1 MNKEIDCLWR
11 KVFLGDEVA
20 FDVLFKEL
28 YPNLLNFAQRLLG
41 NHPDAEETVQDTF
54 VNLWNNRKNIIIKG
68 SIKSY
73 LYQVVHNLA
82 INKLE
87 HFKTN
92 RFLPNKLVSEER
104 WLQIYHGYTID
115 DTFISELEA
124 KETEELI
131 LKAVD
136 QLPEKCREV
145 FLLSRYENLNYEEIA
160 NKLQL
165 SQNTIRVQIFRALEY
180 LRIYLKKINP

>member
-1 MNKEIDCLWR
+1 MNKEADYLWS
-11 KVFLGDEVA
+11 KIFLGDERA
-20 FDVLFKEL
+20 FDLLFKEL
-28 YPNLLNFAQRLLG
+28 YPCLFNFAQRLLG
-41 NHPDAEETVQDTF
+41 NHTDSEETVQDAF
-54 VNLWNNRKNIIIKG
+54 INLWNNRQSILIKC

-87 HFKTN
+87 HFKTYKT
-92 RFLPNKLVSEER
+92 LPNKLVSAEK
-104 WLQIYHGYTID
+104 WLQIHNAYTID
-115 DTFISELEA
+115 DTFILEFEA

-145 FLLSRYENLNYEEIA
+145 FLLSRYENLSYEEIA
-160 NKLQL
+160 NKMQL
-165 SQNTIRVQIFRALEY
+165 SQSTIRVQIFRALEY
-180 LRIYLKKINP
+180 LKIYLKKINS